1 MIHSDI
7 GIYYDM
13 IYVLSEHFN
22 SKYENKWLDLKGVS
36 DCILPFFYKSD
47 KGYSFMQNIFAE
59 SYEELLINEN
69 IEVIQNKLIDCEN
82 SVNRIIDYYF
92 GDVNIKFVFNDFRSL
107 YDLNKVI
114 LKSKYPDE
122 LKSSLYSLFIEPVKT
137 VHELMRTLLELN
149 LQLKRMYE
157 NHSFSISKIHQGIL
171 EPKVLDKLN
180 LTDKIS
186 DNTVCAVSLLDK
198 EVLKVFPLNNGN
210 YLLLI
215 GEDYSNNIDTE
226 NRYDLKDFG
235 YVLTEINR
243 LKLLDMMKTSGEITI
258 KDIEQQLCLSGTN
271 AYYHLSSMTK
281 PGMVNTRYEG
291 RTVFYS
297 INKEYFKKLCKKLYK
312 YSE

>member
-59 SYEELLINEN
+59 SYEELLLNEN
-69 IEVIQNKLIDCEN
+69 IEVIQNKLIDCDN

-107 YDLNKVI
+107 YDLNKLI

-149 LQLKRMYE
+149 LQLKRMHE

-186 DNTVCAVSLLDK
+186 DNTVCAVSLLDR
-198 EVLKVFPLNNGN
+198 EVLKVFPLKSGN

-215 GEDYSNNIDTE
+215 SKDYSNNIDTD

-235 YVLTEINR
+235 YVFTEINR
-243 LKLLDMMKTSGEITI
+243 LKLLEMMKTSGEITI

>member
-59 SYEELLINEN
+59 SYEELLLNEN

-107 YDLNKVI
+107 YDLNKLI

-186 DNTVCAVSLLDK
+186 DNTVCAVSLLDR
-198 EVLKVFPLNNGN
+198 EVLKVFPLKNGN

-215 GEDYSNNIDTE
+215 GEDCSNNIDTE

-235 YVLTEINR
+235 YVFTEINR